1 MAHGFC
7 VHGLSRKGCDL
18 RGELLD
24 IRCDLT
30 NFDTIAE
37 KLDQL
42 LLGIETLDLVVLNA
56 GILGE
61 IKHISSTS
69 LKELHHIMDVNL
81 WPNKIILDWLLLSE
95 IQIDQIL
102 LLSSG
107 AAVLVGHAVN
117 KGWGGYALSKSALIM
132 LGRLYAHEFP
142 NTHIASIAP
151 GLIESNMMD
160 YLWNQADSKE
170 YPALQRLQQAKT
182 EGAILSP
189 VQAGE
194 RILETLPRL
203 KEFESGSY

>member
-1 MAHGFC
+1 MNIKNALITSNSSGLGYGLTEVLMAHGFR

-30 NFDTIAE
+30 NFGTIAE

-42 LLGIETLDLVVLNA
+42 LLGIETLDLVVSNA

-61 IKHISSTS
+61 IKHISRTS

-117 KGWGGYALSKSALIM
+117 KVTIRAPLISQGKAYSA
-132 LGRLYAHEFP
+132 GNGKPFP
-142 NTHIASIAP
+142 RST
-151 GLIESNMMD
+151 
-160 YLWNQADSKE
+160 
-170 YPALQRLQQAKT
+170 
-182 EGAILSP
+182 
-189 VQAGE
+189 
-194 RILETLPRL
+194 TLH
-203 KEFESGSY
+203 